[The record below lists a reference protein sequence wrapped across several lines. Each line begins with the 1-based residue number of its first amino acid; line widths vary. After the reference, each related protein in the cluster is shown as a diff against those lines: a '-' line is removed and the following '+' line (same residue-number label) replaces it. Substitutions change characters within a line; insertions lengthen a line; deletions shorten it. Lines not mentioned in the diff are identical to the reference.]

1 MEIRLNK
8 FLADHG
14 IASRRKAERFILQG
28 KVKINS
34 EVVAKLATKVDPK
47 TDLVEVQGY
56 GVLSE
61 KNKEKVIYK
70 VNKPVGYIC
79 SNRRFKND
87 KLVFDLIDDKRR
99 LFVIGRLDKDSQGL
113 VLLTNDGNLAQ
124 KMTHPRYEKEKE
136 YEVEVDKELTKDF
149 LAKMASG
156 VRIDS
161 GLTRQAKVKPLAKKS
176 FNIILKQ
183 GKNRQIRKMCAKLGY
198 KVQKLK
204 RIRLGSVELGDLR
217 IGSVEKLEWRL
228 FDKILTT

>member
-204 RIRLGSVELGDLR
+204 RIRLGAIKLNDLSLGQAQKLDL
-217 IGSVEKLEWRL
+217 SL
-228 FDKILTT
+228 FK